1 MRTIKYFIVCVIA
14 TMASIVITS
23 CSKEYSSPL
32 KGQVVKD
39 LTFESS
45 QSSNTVT
52 IADADISGFTIKSS
66 ELWCTASAKGKVL
79 TVTVQSND
87 TYDDRQATVT
97 VTDPG
102 DQTSISFKVFQ
113 KQNDAILIDGST
125 FVVPEEGGDINIK
138 IQSNVSYEVEIP
150 ASAPWLTKS
159 TKASTRGLVSSTIVL
174 TAEKNNSGDER
185 EAIVTFIDKESGVS
199 SKITIKQSLTPYIEI
214 EKNQITLSEDEK
226 DIEIVVKTNINVET
240 VISNDW
246 ITDNGRESN
255 GDLNFT
261 QKLKVSKNNSG
272 DEREA
277 TVTFEDKKNGVAS
290 KITIKQSLTP
300 YIEIDKNEFSMDE
313 LGGEVEISIT
323 SNIAVNVQ
331 FSDDWISSAGTTDK
345 GEFNFVQKIKVNSL
359 PSDKDKRTATIT
371 FTDKLGKWNLSKV
384 ATVNQTLGLSLKESD
399 IEIMVGKSH
408 TLEVV
413 NNTGSSL
420 SWKSSNTSVATVN
433 GSGSVTG
440 VSEGSATIT
449 VTSSDGKYSAKC
461 SVTVKAATAFIKAQS
476 TGGSVMII
484 NDLVQ
489 NGSKLNWSFSNNTS
503 ETVKLKS
510 LQLVDGVN
518 GQEGNIMD
526 VNADVAAGSSV
537 GYTITIGVAGIHI
550 PVTCRFRY
558 EYNGKEYMTTAVFS
572 N

>member
-1 MRTIKYFIVCVIA
+1 MRTIKYFVVCVIA
-14 TMASIVITS
+14 TIASLCVTS

-52 IADADISGFTIKSS
+52 IADADLTGFTIKSS

-87 TYDDRQATVT
+87 TYEERQATVT

-102 DQTSISFKVFQ
+102 DQTTISFKVFQ
-113 KQNDAILIDGST
+113 KQNDAIIIDGST
-125 FVVPEEGGDINIK
+125 FNVPEEGGEVSIK
-138 IQSNVSYEVEIP
+138 VQSNVNYKVEIP
-150 ASAPWLTKS
+150 TDATWLKNT

-185 EAIVTFIDKESGVS
+185 EAIVKLTNNDSGAS
-199 SKITIKQSLTPYIEI
+199 SQFTVKQE
-214 EKNQITLSEDEK
+214 
-226 DIEIVVKTNINVET
+226 
-240 VISNDW
+240 
-246 ITDNGRESN
+246 
-255 GDLNFT
+255 
-261 QKLKVSKNNSG
+261 
-272 DEREA
+272 
-277 TVTFEDKKNGVAS
+277 
-290 KITIKQSLTP
+290 LTP
-300 YIEIDKNEFSMDE
+300 YIEIDKNEFNMDE
-313 LGGEVEISIT
+313 LGGEVKVTVT
-323 SNIAVNVQ
+323 SNVAVDVK
-331 FSDDWISSAGTTDK
+331 FSDDWISSAGTTEEGD
-345 GEFNFVQKIKVNSL
+345 FSFIQKIKINSL
-359 PSDKDKRTATIT
+359 PSGQDKRNATIT
-371 FTDKLGKWNLSKV
+371 FTDKLGKWSLSKV
-384 ATVNQTLGLSLKESD
+384 ATVNQTLSLSLKESD

-408 TLEVV
+408 TLEVI
-413 NNTGSSL
+413 NNTGKSL

-433 GSGSVTG
+433 SSGSVTG
-440 VSEGSATIT
+440 VGEGNATIT

-476 TGGSVMII
+476 TGGSVMIL

-489 NGSKLNWSFSNNTS
+489 YGSKLSWSFSNNTS
-503 ETVKLKS
+503 ETVILKS
-510 LQLVDGVN
+510 MQLVDGVN

-537 GYTITIGVAGIHI
+537 GYTITIGLAGIHI

-558 EYNGKEYMTTAVFS
+558 EYNGKEYMTTAVFEGS
-572 N
+572 INLF

>member
-1 MRTIKYFIVCVIA
+1 MCVVCVIA
-14 TMASIVITS
+14 TIASLCVTS

-39 LTFESS
+39 LTFDSS
-45 QSSNTVT
+45 QSSNSVS
-52 IADADISGFTIKSS
+52 IADADLTGFTIKSS

-518 GQEGNIMD
+518 GQEGIIMD